1 MIHRIVTK
9 NNRFY
14 FLLAGLLIVLLIAP
28 SLTELYPG
36 ITGVLLTVT
45 LLIAVFSMSESKQ
58 YRRLAWF
65 LVVTKVVLT
74 GIGYFE
80 DGVGMFV
87 GETIVLFAFFVLATV
102 FSMKRVLEG
111 DFVDMNRIAGAIS
124 IYMLIGLVWGS
135 VYFFLA
141 LLNPDAFRGLTD
153 LAVSE
158 RAHMHSTYMDLL
170 YYSYVTLTTL
180 GYGDVTP
187 VSRGAQSLAY
197 LEAICGVMYVAVL
210 VSALV
215 GSFGKKRVMQA

>member
-28 SLTELYPG
+28 ILTDFYPG
-36 ITGVLLTVT
+36 LTGMLLTVT
-45 LLIAVFSMSESKQ
+45 LLIAVFSMSESKR
-58 YRRLAWF
+58 YNRLAWF
-65 LVVTKVVLT
+65 LVITKVVLT
-74 GIGYFE
+74 GIGYF
-80 DGVGMFV
+80 DDDVGIFI
-87 GETIVLFAFFVLATV
+87 GETIVLFAFFILATV

-124 IYMLIGLVWGS
+124 IYMLIGLIWGS
-135 VYFFLA
+135 VYFFIA

-153 LAVSE
+153 LPVPE
-158 RAHMHSTYMDLL
+158 RAQVNSVYMDLP

-215 GSFGKKRVMQA
+215 